1 MNWRLR
7 PGQSLCTLGG
17 DDESVIFNDHS
28 GETHLLSA
36 ASVGLLEHLRKGPA
50 DLSSICTA
58 LETAWEFES
67 SAELQRVVVSLTDE
81 LDALGLIEPS
91 LP

>member
-7 PGQSLCTLGG
+7 TGQSLRTLAG
-17 DDESVIFNDHS
+17 DDESVIFNDLS

-36 ASVGLLEHLRKGPA
+36 VAVSLLERLRKGPA
-50 DLSSICTA
+50 DFPGICAA

-67 SAELQRVVVSLTDE
+67 SAELQRVVLALTDE
-81 LDALGLIEPS
+81 LDTLGLIEPS
-91 LP
+91 VP

>member
-7 PGQSLCTLGG
+7 AGQSLRTLAG
-17 DDESVIFNDHS
+17 DNESVLYNDQS

-36 ASVGLLEHLRKGPA
+36 IAMSLLEHLRKGP
-50 DLSSICTA
+50 DDFSGICA
-58 LETAWEFES
+58 SLEISWEFES
-67 SAELQRVVVSLTDE
+67 TTELQRVVLALTEE
-81 LDALGLIEPS
+81 LDDLCLIEPS

>member
-7 PGQSLCTLGG
+7 TGQSLRTLAG
-17 DDESVIFNDHS
+17 DDESVLYNDQS

-36 ASVGLLEHLRKGPA
+36 IAMSLLEHLRKGP
-50 DLSSICTA
+50 DDFSGICA
-58 LETAWEFES
+58 NLETAWAFES
-67 SAELQRVVVSLTDE
+67 TAELQRMVLVLTDE
-81 LDALGLIEPS
+81 LDALCLIEPS